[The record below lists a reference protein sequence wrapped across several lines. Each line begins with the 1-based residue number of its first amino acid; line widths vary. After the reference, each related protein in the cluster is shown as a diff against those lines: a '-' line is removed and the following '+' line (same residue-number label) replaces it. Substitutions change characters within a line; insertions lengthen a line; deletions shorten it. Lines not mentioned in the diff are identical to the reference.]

1 MPTGFARQIAIVLAT
16 LVMLFCNLV
25 LGANAFSEGGAE
37 QSVYYLYPTAFSPA
51 PFTFAVWLPIFAGTL
66 ALAIYQARPSRRNDA
81 LLDRMAGP
89 YLVALGANTVQVFT
103 PLGWSNLAVSALFV
117 SLAIAFVVLVHAR
130 TGSSQQDFRE
140 TAGMR
145 WCVRVPVALFA
156 TWAGLATI
164 VNACQLAVASGIE
177 VGTVAAA
184 ALVALAMGAGAY
196 AVWRTREWAIL
207 AVMLWAGAG
216 IWAANAH
223 APVLVATILVTSA
236 ISIATTWRAT
246 ESTRA
251 REPAAR

>member
-1 MPTGFARQIAIVLAT
+1 MPKGFARQIAIVLAT

-89 YLVALGANTVQVFT
+89 YLVALGANTAQVFT
-103 PLGWSNLAVSALFV
+103 PLGWSNLAVLALFL
-117 SLAIAFVVLVHAR
+117 SLAMTFAVLVQTR
-130 TGSSQQDFRE
+130 TGAPRGPRE

-196 AVWRTREWAIL
+196 AIWRTREWAIL

-236 ISIATTWRAT
+236 ISIATMWRAT